1 MTKYSHKKRIRQKS
15 SVKIK
20 NIEIENQIC
29 FIVGYN
35 EKSDIYSVGM
45 VVCELANGAE
55 PFAGVST
62 TLMLIEKVRG
72 CSPQL
77 LDCTTLS
84 MEHTDMHGNKFLH
97 ILILHCRNKF

>member
-1 MTKYSHKKRIRQKS
+1 
-15 SVKIK
+15 
-20 NIEIENQIC
+20 
-29 FIVGYN
+29 
-35 EKSDIYSVGM
+35 M

-84 MEHTDMHGNKFLH
+84 REHTEIHGGTSLPLMKCITEKTLYF
-97 ILILHCRNKF
+97 RR

>member
-1 MTKYSHKKRIRQKS
+1 MTLVLVIMCYFS
-15 SVKIK
+15 S
-20 NIEIENQIC
+20 
-29 FIVGYN
+29 GYN

-45 VVCELANGAE
+45 VICELANGAE

-84 MEHTDMHGNKFLH
+84 REHTDIHGKIYLIKHYH
-97 ILILHCRNKF
+97 ILIYM

>member
-1 MTKYSHKKRIRQKS
+1 
-15 SVKIK
+15 
-20 NIEIENQIC
+20 
-29 FIVGYN
+29 
-35 EKSDIYSVGM
+35 M
-45 VVCELANGAE
+45 VICELANGAE

-84 MEHTDMHGNKFLH
+84 REHTDIHGRTLSIKHYIFMFYDKNEF
-97 ILILHCRNKF
+97 

>member
-1 MTKYSHKKRIRQKS
+1 
-15 SVKIK
+15 
-20 NIEIENQIC
+20 
-29 FIVGYN
+29 
-35 EKSDIYSVGM
+35 M
-45 VVCELANGAE
+45 VICELANGAE

-84 MEHTDMHGNKFLH
+84 REHTDIHGKT
-97 ILILHCRNKF
+97 